1 MINKIQPKQY
11 IVYNRQ
17 KTKTLP
23 ENTTGNNA
31 EKFLITNLNYSP
43 LNINNKIS
51 FGIDDAGKRPVKG
64 VKNLKIIDR
73 DFSHEIA
80 SSRVFIER
88 KESYPTSTLQD
99 RMDDE
104 AKGFEGHS
112 VPIEFYPEDLEKLE
126 KIEDIDEKLD
136 YILYLK
142 ENHRFKYVN
151 KGDEGSLDF

>member
-11 IVYNRQ
+11 TVYNRRE
-17 KTKTLP
+17 TKTLP
-23 ENTTGNNA
+23 EKTTSNNA
-31 EKFLITNLNYSP
+31 EKFVITNLNYSP
-43 LNINNKIS
+43 LNINNRIS

-73 DFSHEIA
+73 DFSQEIA
-80 SSRVFIER
+80 SARVFIEK

>member
-11 IVYNRQ
+11 TVYNRQ
-17 KTKTLP
+17 ETKTLP
-23 ENTTGNNA
+23 EKTTGNNA
-31 EKFLITNLNYSP
+31 ERFVITNLNYSP
-43 LNINNKIS
+43 LNINNRIS

-64 VKNLKIIDR
+64 VKNVKITDR
-73 DFSHEIA
+73 DFSQEIA
-80 SSRVFIER
+80 SARVFIER

-99 RMDDE
+99 RTDDE

-151 KGDEGSLDF
+151 KEDEGSLDF